1 MEIRNAGRIVDVVV
15 TLLCWLYFT
24 LGFLLFFAP
33 LYLAVA
39 LFSSRTEY
47 LFQRLNRTFY
57 RGFFALLHRL
67 APRQQ
72 WQIDERIGAI
82 RSSVVV
88 CNHLSYLDPILL
100 IALLNRAKTI
110 VKPVFFK
117 IPIFGWV
124 LRNAGYFPASASGPF
139 ARLML
144 DQMETMAEYLG
155 TGGNL
160 FIFPEG
166 TRNRGG
172 AIGELNQGAFKIARY
187 CQAPVYVLCLRNT
200 ERLFTPGRF
209 FFFTRRL
216 NRITV
221 TIVARIDPPS
231 REGCLKEITLRVKN
245 NLERCMQDD
254 PEAGDARR
262 AEMEGKR

>member
-1 MEIRNAGRIVDVVV
+1 VEISKAGRIVDVVV

-39 LFSSRTEY
+39 LFSKRTEY

-57 RGFFALLHRL
+57 RGFFALLQRL

-72 WQIDERIGAI
+72 WQIDERIGTI

-144 DQMETMAEYLG
+144 DQMETMGEYLSK
-155 TGGNL
+155 GGNL
-160 FIFPEG
+160 FVFPEG

-209 FFFTRRL
+209 FFFTRRT
-216 NRITV
+216 NRIK
-221 TIVARIDPPS
+221 VAIIDRIDPPPQQGGLN
-231 REGCLKEITLRVKN
+231 ELNLRVKK
-245 NLERCMQDD
+245 NLERCMQGGA
-254 PEAGDARR
+254 EAGDAPR
-262 AEMEGKR
+262 AEMEKN

>member
-1 MEIRNAGRIVDVVV
+1 VEIRKAGRIVDVVV

-57 RGFFALLHRL
+57 RGFFALLQRL

-209 FFFTRRL
+209 FFFTRRP

-221 TIVARIDPPS
+221 TIVDRIDPPS
-231 REGCLKEITLRVKN
+231 REGGLKEITLRVKN
-245 NLERCMQDD
+245 NLERCLQDD

-262 AEMEGKR
+262 AEMEGKK